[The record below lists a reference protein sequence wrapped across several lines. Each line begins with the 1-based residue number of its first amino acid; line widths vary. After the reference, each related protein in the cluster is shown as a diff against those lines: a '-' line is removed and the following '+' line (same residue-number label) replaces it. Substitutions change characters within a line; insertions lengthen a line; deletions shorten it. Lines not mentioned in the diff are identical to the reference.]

1 MPQDAAVQALDLAT
15 SRVVTMRPDE
25 SLRQAAQLMQ
35 QHMVGCV
42 VISNIDEHGHLPIGL
57 LTDRDLSRLALAG
70 GLDGSIT
77 AEAVMSRPLVLCPRE
92 ASLAEIVDIMRGS
105 GLRRLPVVDGHGC
118 LAGIVTASDVVVG
131 LTQLLQQITE
141 VLVIEP
147 SLKDRMVAIQCAR
160 EASEDASLGNPP

>member
-1 MPQDAAVQALDLAT
+1 MQAIDLAT

-42 VISNIDEHGHLPIGL
+42 VIASMDEHGHSPVGL

-70 GLDGSIT
+70 SLDGNIT
-77 AEAVMSRPLVLCPRE
+77 AEAVMSRPLVLCPQE
-92 ASLAEIVDIMRGS
+92 AGLAEIINIMHGS
-105 GLRRLPVVDGHGC
+105 GLRRLPVVNGHGH

-141 VLVIEP
+141 VLMIEP
-147 SLKDRMVAIQCAR
+147 SLKDRMVAVECAR
-160 EASEDASLGNPP
+160 EASEDASMGDAP

>member
-1 MPQDAAVQALDLAT
+1 MHAIDLAT

-25 SLRQAAQLMQ
+25 SLGQAALLMQ

-42 VISNIDEHGHLPIGL
+42 VIANMDEQGHLPVGL

-70 GLDGSIT
+70 NMDSSIT
-77 AEAVMSRPLVLCPRE
+77 TEAVMSRPLVTCPQE
-92 ASLAEIVDIMRGS
+92 ATLADVVNIMHGS
-105 GLRRLPVVDGHGC
+105 GLRRLPVVNDRGR

-131 LTQLLQQITE
+131 LTQLLQQVTE

-147 SLKDRMVAIQCAR
+147 ALKDRMIAIQCAR
-160 EASEDASLGNPP
+160 EASEDAPMGTDPLWTP